1 VGFVGHSV
9 FGHAGPLE
17 RFAESIRKKPAERR
31 LLESAGYHGSA
42 AEMGAAF
49 LLDFA
54 LASNRDGVVLLSMYE
69 EKHLRS
75 NLERLAAAP
84 APDAVLGLQ
93 DQLARL
99 R

>member
-1 VGFVGHSV
+1 VALMNVV
-9 FGHAGPLE
+9 TIE
-17 RFAESIRKKPAERR
+17 RAYAADV
-31 LLESAGYHGSA
+31 LLESNLVEFEAGDSAGYRGSA
-42 AEMGAAF
+42 AEMAASF

-75 NLERLAAAP
+75 NLERLTAAP